1 MKQPKFSIK
10 KTAMMLVTLSVMAGL
25 TGCGSS
31 SNTADSS
38 NNSGNNS
45 GNNSVPANNTAPAT
59 GQAGDGR
66 LTEIV
71 EYIRRENGLPAL
83 SAVMVHDGQIIEMS
97 ASGLRS
103 IDSSVPV
110 TTDDKWHVGSLT
122 KSMTSTL
129 AALLVKQGTL
139 QWNTTIVEVFPE
151 LQGVMRAEYESVRLD
166 ELLSHTSG
174 LTANIH
180 NAYDYYNRTDDITT
194 QRQQMI
200 EEALVRAPAGNKGQF
215 NYSNLGYMIAGAM
228 MERLTGNSWETLLS
242 NNVFSPLLM
251 TNSGFGAP
259 DTQEDLTQPVG
270 HKMIGNSWQPIR
282 SGPADNP
289 PLLGPAGTVH
299 VTLEDMGNYLGAH
312 LAGARGLDVDGLLSA
327 AEFEKLHTPLA
338 IGDYALGW
346 GVINNSLQHS
356 GSNTMWLATMLIYPE
371 KNLAL
376 FVATNAADLNNQNSV
391 AFKATNALIGQLSAR
406 ATNAF
411 GQ

>member
-1 MKQPKFSIK
+1 
-10 KTAMMLVTLSVMAGL
+10 MMLVTVSVMAGL

-31 SNTADSS
+31 SSTADTT
-38 NNSGNNS
+38 NNSGN
-45 GNNSVPANNTAPAT
+45 GSVPANNTAPVT

-71 EYIRRENGLPAL
+71 EYIRKENGLPAL

-103 IDSSVPV
+103 INSGVAV
-110 TTDDKWHVGSLT
+110 TTDDKWHVGSLA

-139 QWNTTIVEVFPE
+139 QWNTTIAEVFPE
-151 LQGVMRAEYESVRLD
+151 LQGVMRTEYESVRFD

-174 LTANIH
+174 LTTNIH
-180 NAYDYYNRTDDITT
+180 NINAYYNRTDDITT
-194 QRQQMI
+194 QRQQVI
-200 EEALVRAPAGNKGQF
+200 EESLVRAPAVSQGQF

-242 NNVFSPLLM
+242 NNLFSALLM

-259 DTQEDLTQPVG
+259 DTLENLTQPVG
-270 HKMIGNSWQPIR
+270 HQMTGNSWRPIR
-282 SGPADNP
+282 SGNTDNP
-289 PLLGPAGTVH
+289 AILGPAGTVH
-299 VTLEDMGNYLGAH
+299 VTLTDMGNYLAAH

-346 GVINNSLQHS
+346 GVVNNSLQHS
-356 GSNTMWLATMLIYPE
+356 GSNTMWLATMLINPE